1 MATIKSLFPDNMME
15 NAIGNALTLETISSK
30 LSYFYEQL
38 HLLHFQTTSYAEHQ
52 ALGII
57 YDKVGDFQDEIV
69 EKIMGYSGKR
79 IKAYKIDVLK
89 DYTNGMP
96 NQVVR
101 DLVKFAKDLEEF
113 GEANNMPDIENVAQS
128 LSGEAAQTLYRLTLS

>member
-1 MATIKSLFPDNMME
+1 MAKSLFPEEMLEAKN
-15 NAIGNALTLETISSK
+15 NSLTLETIAGK

-57 YDKVGDFQDEIV
+57 YDKVGDFQDEII

-79 IKAYKIDVLK
+79 VKAYRIDALK
-89 DYTNGMP
+89 DYSAGMP
-96 NQVVR
+96 NQVVKE
-101 DLVKFAKDLEEF
+101 LIAFAKDLEEF

>member
-1 MATIKSLFPDNMME
+1 MALKSLFPEEMME
-15 NAIGNALTLETISSK
+15 NTGNSLTLETIAGK

-38 HLLHFQTTSYAEHQ
+38 HLLHWQTSSFAEHE
-52 ALGII
+52 ALGKI

-89 DYTNGMP
+89 DYSSGAP
-96 NQVVR
+96 NQVVKE
-101 DLVKFAKDLEEF
+101 LVSFAKQLEEF

>member
-1 MATIKSLFPDNMME
+1 MALKSLFPDEMME
-15 NAIGNALTLETISSK
+15 NAGSGLTLETIAGK

-38 HLLHFQTTSYAEHQ
+38 HLLHFQTTSFAEHE
-52 ALGII
+52 ALGKI

-89 DYTNGMP
+89 DYSNGMP
-96 NQVVR
+96 NTIVR
-101 DLVKFAKDLEEF
+101 DLVKFSKDLEEF
-113 GEANNMPDIENVAQS
+113 GEVNNMPDIENIAQS
-128 LSGEAAQTLYRLTLS
+128 LSGEASQTLYRLTLT

>member
-1 MATIKSLFPDNMME
+1 MALKSLFPEEMME
-15 NAIGNALTLETISSK
+15 SKGSSSLTLETIAGK

-38 HLLHFQTTSYAEHQ
+38 HLLHFQTTSFAEHE
-52 ALGII
+52 ALGKI
-57 YDKVGDFQDEIV
+57 YDKVGDFQDEII

-79 IKAYKIDVLK
+79 VRAYKIDVLK
-89 DYTNGMP
+89 DYISGMP

-101 DLVKFAKDLEEF
+101 ELVTFAKDLEEF

>member
-1 MATIKSLFPDNMME
+1 MALKSLFPDEMME
-15 NAIGNALTLETISSK
+15 SKGSSGLTLETIAGK

-38 HLLHFQTTSYAEHQ
+38 HLLHFQTTSFAEHE
-52 ALGII
+52 ALGKI

-69 EKIMGYSGKR
+69 EKIMGYSGRR
-79 IKAYKIDVLK
+79 IKAFKIDVLK
-89 DYTNGMP
+89 DYSSGMP

-101 DLVKFAKDLEEF
+101 ELVTFAKDLQEF